1 MHNTELRPPDLN
13 GPLVSPQGL
22 SVEPQKATAPHF
34 IMTIRLRL
42 TLWYTAL
49 LGATLIL
56 FSVLVYYALE
66 TTLWLSTQENTAR
79 QAIEVSTALTQKYQL
94 DIYIFTINPTDIQVG
109 ELNFFAS
116 GVGVQFVGLNGRIYD
131 QSSNLISAGKPV
143 PNYKTALPYIR
154 QGKSYYYYDNFLNG
168 PVLVYSV
175 PVLINDHIRGAVQV
189 VQPVAA
195 VQNTLRQ
202 INRYLI
208 LGTTLSLL
216 LAALIGALLARRA
229 LAPIGAITQTANSIS
244 RTKDLGQRMN
254 IPNDVSEV
262 GQLAATFNNMLDRI
276 QMLFKTQER
285 LVADVSHEL
294 RTPLT
299 TVQGNIQL
307 LRRMMMAVPVTAGA
321 PVQERV
327 NLDNEMVQEVLNE
340 VESETARMNKMI
352 NDLLLL
358 AQADSGAV
366 QLQWAPVEMD
376 TLLLDVYRQAKR
388 VAELRKGGN
397 ALDIRL
403 GSEDQG
409 IVWGDRERLRQ
420 VLLNLADNAIKY
432 TPAGGLVTLSLE
444 NSAGW
449 VKVAFRDTGIGIPPE
464 QQALIFDRFYRT
476 DKARSRELGGS
487 GLGLSIVQWI
497 ASAHG
502 GHVTVESQPQ
512 QGSTFTLWLPEY
524 RDKEM

>member
-1 MHNTELRPPDLN
+1 MKYRFHTH
-13 GPLVSPQGL
+13 
-22 SVEPQKATAPHF
+22 TF
-34 IMTIRLRL
+34 IP
-42 TLWYTAL
+42 
-49 LGATLIL
+49 TLI
-56 FSVLVYYALE
+56 
-66 TTLWLSTQENTAR
+66 
-79 QAIEVSTALTQKYQL
+79 
-94 DIYIFTINPTDIQVG
+94 
-109 ELNFFAS
+109 
-116 GVGVQFVGLNGRIYD
+116 
-131 QSSNLISAGKPV
+131 
-143 PNYKTALPYIR
+143 
-154 QGKSYYYYDNFLNG
+154 
-168 PVLVYSV
+168 
-175 PVLINDHIRGAVQV
+175 
-189 VQPVAA
+189 
-195 VQNTLRQ
+195 
-202 INRYLI
+202 
-208 LGTTLSLL
+208 L
-216 LAALIGALLARRA
+216 LAALIGAMLARRA

-276 QMLFKTQER
+276 QMLFRTQER

-307 LRRMMMAVPVTAGA
+307 LRRMMTAVPATAGA
-321 PVQERV
+321 PVQDRV

-432 TPAGGLVTLSLE
+432 TPEGGEIKIRLTPDAEAEYITISVVD
-444 NSAGW
+444 N
-449 VKVAFRDTGIGIPPE
+449 GIGITE
-464 QQALIFDRFYRT
+464 KDQAHLF
-476 DKARSRELGGS
+476 RSFFRGS
-487 GLGLSIVQWI
+487 NTHETRATGAGLGLNITRSLV
-497 ASAHG
+497 HLG
-502 GHVTVESQPQ
+502 GNNHTI
-512 QGSTFTLWLPEY
+512 L
-524 RDKEM
+524 R